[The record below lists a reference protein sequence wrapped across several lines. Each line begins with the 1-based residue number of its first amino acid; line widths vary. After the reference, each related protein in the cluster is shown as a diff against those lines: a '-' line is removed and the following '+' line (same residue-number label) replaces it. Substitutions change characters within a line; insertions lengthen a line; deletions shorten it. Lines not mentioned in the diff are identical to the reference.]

1 MKVCKLLL
9 CSALLVFGAAQELP
23 AQAGS
28 GQDQVAFQRAAEL
41 QHGINLS
48 GWFASSRDL
57 SAQHIAT
64 FTTATDLK
72 TIHAMGFDF
81 VRLGIDPGLIERHG
95 MVAAANPEA
104 LTELDQ
110 AVKEALDNHLSV
122 LLCVFPGEQFKRAL
136 DTDRGVDDFVQLW
149 RILAEHFNAEDQSH
163 IFYELIN
170 EPEVHDPYR
179 WMGIQARVVAAIRRI
194 DTTHTIVATAA
205 NYSSLPDLLVLEPV
219 RDANVIYNFHF
230 YEPYQF
236 THQGASWGADDWIYY
251 KNIPFPATA
260 AELAAQMK
268 QVPGDMARYDL
279 YLYGADGWDAQAI
292 AGRIGFAAAWARER
306 HVPLICDEF
315 GAYRDTAPPA
325 SRARWI
331 SAVRSAL
338 EANHVGWAMWDYRGD
353 FGVVTRT
360 ATEITPDDAIL
371 KALGLNE
378 AAQPA
383 AVAAQ

>member
-1 MKVCKLLL
+1 MNVRR
-9 CSALLVFGAAQELP
+9 LLVFSVLMALGVQASWAQN
-23 AQAGS
+23 GS
-28 GQDQVAFQRAAEL
+28 GQNQVAFQRAAML
-41 QHGINLS
+41 RHGINLS

-57 SAQHIAT
+57 SSQHIAS
-64 FTTATDLK
+64 FTNGTDLK

-95 MVAAANPEA
+95 EAAAANPEA
-104 LTELDQ
+104 LAQLDQ
-110 AVKEALDNHLSV
+110 AVRQALDNHLSV

-136 DTDRGVDDFVQLW
+136 DTDQGVDDFVQLW
-149 RILAEHFNAEDQSH
+149 RILATHFAPQEQGR
-163 IFYELIN
+163 IFYELMN

-179 WMGIQARVVAAIRRI
+179 WMGIQARVVAAIRQI
-194 DTTHTIVATAA
+194 DAGHTIVATAA

-219 RDANVIYNFHF
+219 RDADVIYNFHF

-236 THQGASWGADDWIYY
+236 THQGASWGTDDWIYY
-251 KNIPFPATA
+251 KDIPFPATA
-260 AELAAQMK
+260 SALGAQMK
-268 QVPGDMARYDL
+268 KVPGDLARYNL
-279 YLYGADGWDAQAI
+279 YLYGAEGWNAQAI

-331 SAVRSAL
+331 NAVRSAL
-338 EANHVGWAMWDYRGD
+338 EQNHIGWAMWDYRGN

-360 ATEITPDDAIL
+360 KTEITPDDAIL
-371 KALGLNE
+371 KALGLN
-378 AAQPA
+378 ADAQP
-383 AVAAQ
+383 VPLTQ